1 MLHLLLTKPAEIL
14 IVSLELAIVVVG
26 WIRQV
31 EQTTVH
37 LIYTAQKSILLKY
50 DYYQCDDI

>member
-1 MLHLLLTKPAEIL
+1 MHHLLLTKPAKIL

-31 EQTTVH
+31 EQTTAH

>member
-26 WIRQV
+26 RSRQV
-31 EQTTVH
+31 EQTTAH
-37 LIYTAQKSILLKY
+37 LIYIAQKSILLKY
-50 DYYQCDDI
+50 DNYQCDDI